1 MNFIH
6 LHCSD
11 IYMYVCKK
19 LYIHKLA
26 ARIYI
31 YIFLFKFHI
40 DGSTFFSLCFYT
52 PFTRIHDPSL
62 SFFILKQTLKR
73 KKKNYRKNTS
83 PHEGLEKFTTC
94 LGFSPFF
101 VLSAVSGSWVA
112 VESEEQGV

>member
-52 PFTRIHDPSL
+52 PFTRIHDL
-62 SFFILKQTLKR
+62 SRALFILKQTLKR
-73 KKKNYRKNTS
+73 KKIFTGKIPLLMKDLKSLQPAWVS
-83 PHEGLEKFTTC
+83 PLFCIKYSIWLTGCHR
-94 LGFSPFF
+94 
-101 VLSAVSGSWVA
+101 V
-112 VESEEQGV
+112 